1 MELKEP
7 TATISHLLDNKLIG
21 EAAREA
27 SMHYEFPVQT
37 SSLITLGLVSHVV
50 QLAFCSKF
58 KTYRELPCGLYV
70 VSEQGK
76 AASKSPLFDA
86 IKGDADDYL
95 SEWNRKII
103 KERNQAIKELAQRG
117 SKQGPGDEM
126 LDEDSNKNPLH
137 LFVTNPTPEAL
148 EYTAGKQGGVFSVAS
163 TEKTVLSVLFGNAYG
178 DASAGSTNLELPLSG
193 FVGEK
198 PKVLR
203 IKREGILTRASGA
216 ITILSQPG
224 TVQTILAASSNTGL
238 SERFL
243 MLIEPRITKKD
254 LQDMWSKGTPNG
266 KPHLDLLEKVMR
278 KIIDIAKNQKTLEIQ
293 DRQALTFS
301 KESTDFIEEYRR
313 DCKMRGFDEDSPF
326 SNELIVGYL
335 LKSDMQ
341 IMKMATVIHVIE
353 SLISG
358 NTVPKVIK
366 HEYVLTAFQ
375 VVRSLVKGVP
385 IICEESG
392 LIGDNSLS
400 EVIENY
406 LRGKGRKD
414 AKSIYN
420 SVRKNEKFLAI
431 PTKLRKDKF
440 DKALKDAVNNG
451 AVRLSPLPFQG
462 KILEVYSV

>member
-7 TATISHLLDNKLIG
+7 TAEISLFMENTIIG
-21 EAAREA
+21 EAAKEA
-27 SMHYEFPVQT
+27 SLHYEFPKET
-37 SSLITLGLVSHVV
+37 STLLTIGLVSHVA
-50 QLAFCSKF
+50 QMAFCSVF
-58 KTYRELPCGLYV
+58 KSYRELPCGLYV

-95 SEWNRKII
+95 SEWNKKII
-103 KERNQAIKELAQRG
+103 KERNDAIREMGARG

-126 LDEDSNKNPLH
+126 LEMDSNKSPIH

-148 EYTAGKQGGVFSVAS
+148 EYTAGKQGGIFSVAS

-178 DASAGSTNLELPLSG
+178 DQSSATNLELPLSG

-216 ITILSQPG
+216 ISILSQPG
-224 TVQTILAASSNTGL
+224 TVQSILAASSNTGL

-254 LQDMWSKGTPNG
+254 LEEMWQVERPKG
-266 KPHLDLLEKVMR
+266 KPYLTTLEKVMR
-278 KIIDIAKNQKTLEIQ
+278 KIIDIAKNQKGLEIQ
-293 DRQALTFS
+293 DRQQLKFS
-301 KESTDFIEEYRR
+301 KESTDFIEDYRKT
-313 DCKMRGFDEDSPF
+313 CKMRSFDEESPF

-341 IMKMATVIHVIE
+341 IMKMATVIHVTE

-358 NTVPKVIK
+358 NAVPNTINHK
-366 HEYVLTAFQ
+366 YVLMAFQ
-375 VVRSLVKGVP
+375 VVRTLIKGIP
-385 IICEESG
+385 LICEESG
-392 LIGDNSLS
+392 LIGDTSLI
-400 EVIENY
+400 EVIESY

-414 AKSIYN
+414 SKAIYN
-420 SVRKNEKFLAI
+420 SVRKSDKFLAI

-440 DKALKDAVNNG
+440 DKALKDAVMGG
-451 AVRLSPLPFQG
+451 AVRLSPMSYQG
-462 KILEVYSV
+462 KIIEVYSV

>member
-7 TATISHLLDNKLIG
+7 TAEISMFLDNTLIG
-21 EAAREA
+21 EAAKEA
-27 SMHYEFPVQT
+27 SLHYEFPKET
-37 SSLITLGLVSHVV
+37 STLLTIGLVSHVV
-50 QLAFCSKF
+50 QMAFCSTF
-58 KTYRELPCGLYV
+58 KSYRELPCGLYV

-95 SEWNRKII
+95 SEWNKTII
-103 KERNQAIKELAQRG
+103 KERKKAIKELSARG
-117 SKQGPGDEM
+117 GDAGAAEEM
-126 LDEDSNKNPLH
+126 LDADASKSPIH

-148 EYTAGKQGGVFSVAS
+148 EFTAGKQGGLFSVAS

-178 DASAGSTNLELPLSG
+178 DQNSTTNLELPLSG

-216 ITILSQPG
+216 ISILSQPG

-243 MLIEPRITKKD
+243 MLIEPRITQKD
-254 LQDMWSKGTPNG
+254 LEAMWQVDRPKG
-266 KPHLDLLEKVMR
+266 KPYLSALEKVMR
-278 KIIDIAKNQKTLEIQ
+278 KVIDIAKNQKSLEIQ
-293 DRQALTFS
+293 DRQALKFS

-313 DCKMRGFDEDSPF
+313 ECKLRSFDEDSPF

-341 IMKMATVIHVIE
+341 IMKMATVIHVVE
-353 SLISG
+353 NLING
-358 NTVPKVIK
+358 NSVPNVID
-366 HEYVLTAFQ
+366 HQYVLIAFQ
-375 VVRSLVKGVP
+375 VVRMLIKGIP
-385 IICEESG
+385 TICEESG
-392 LIGDNSLS
+392 LIGDNSLVD
-400 EVIENY
+400 VIESY

-414 AKSIYN
+414 AKAIYN

-431 PTKLRKDKF
+431 PTKLRKEKF
-440 DKALKDAVNNG
+440 DKALKDAVTSGAIRLNN
-451 AVRLSPLPFQG
+451 LPYQG
-462 KILEVYSV
+462 KILETYSV